1 MILLDPFQG
10 NMRYLVMAHVMLF
23 YLKSRVVCCQ
33 EAAIERSIDY
43 DCQGVVVRVGLPLS
57 LSVCVCVCVTLS
69 MEG

>member
-1 MILLDPFQG
+1 
-10 NMRYLVMAHVMLF
+10 MAHVMLF

-57 LSVCVCVCVTLS
+57 LSVCVCVCACLS
-69 MEG
+69 PWKDRIVEGVHQAVA